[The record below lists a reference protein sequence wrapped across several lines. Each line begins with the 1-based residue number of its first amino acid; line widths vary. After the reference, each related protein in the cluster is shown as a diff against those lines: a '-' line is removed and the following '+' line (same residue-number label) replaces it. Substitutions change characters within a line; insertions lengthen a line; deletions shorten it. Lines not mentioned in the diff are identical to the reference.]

1 MDITMAE
8 INKYTIILTLN
19 NNLIISFKVN
29 KEIDTVEGIIN
40 ELKEENYLFNNEK
53 YLSLILKI
61 FLKNNNKIFKL
72 KNIN

>member
-1 MDITMAE
+1 MAE

-19 NNLIISFKVN
+19 NNLIISFEVN

-53 YLSLILKI
+53 YLSLILKF

>member
-1 MDITMAE
+1 MDIVMAE

-19 NNLIISFKVN
+19 NNLIISFEVN
-29 KEIDTVEGIIN
+29 KEIDTVDGIIN

-61 FLKNNNKIFKL
+61 FLKKNNKIFKF

>member
-1 MDITMAE
+1 MAE

-19 NNLIISFKVN
+19 NNLIISFEVN

-61 FLKNNNKIFKL
+61 FIKNNNKIFKL